1 METAELLRKV
11 RKLEI
16 KARGLSTQ
24 QFAGEYHS
32 AFKGRGMSFS
42 EVREYQYGDDI
53 RSIDWNVTA
62 RMNHPYVKVFSEE
75 RELNV
80 MLLIDVSGSN
90 EFGTDINMKRT
101 LMTEI
106 AAVIGFSALN
116 NNDKIG
122 VIFFSDKIEKFIPP
136 RKGRQHILRIIRDL
150 LEFEP
155 ESKRTDVNV
164 PLKFFRNAIK
174 KRCTAFVLSDF
185 MSPDFSEALKI
196 TARKHDIVALRITD
210 PAEEVLP
217 SVGLVPFIDPETGT
231 IRWVD
236 TSNKTTAK
244 QYKAEALKR
253 QEKLKTTF
261 LKSRTD
267 FAEIPTNGSYVREL
281 MNLFK
286 KREGK

>member
-1 METAELLRKV
+1 METAELLKKV

-42 EVREYQYGDDI
+42 EVREYQFGDDI

-80 MLLIDVSGSN
+80 ILLVDVSGSSS
-90 EFGTDINMKRT
+90 FGTAESLKRE
-101 LMTEI
+101 LITEI
-106 AAVIGFSALN
+106 AAVISFSALN

-122 VIFFSDKIEKFIPP
+122 AIFFSDTVEKFIPP
-136 RKGRQHILRIIRDL
+136 RKGKQHILRIIRDL

-155 ESKRTDVNV
+155 LSRKTDVGAA
-164 PLKFFRNAIK
+164 LKFFRNAIK
-174 KRCTAFVLSDF
+174 KRSTAFLLSDF
-185 MSPDFSEALKI
+185 MAPDFSEALKI
-196 TARKHDIVALRITD
+196 TGRKHDLVALRITD
-210 PAEEVLP
+210 PAEESLP
-217 SVGLVPFIDPETGT
+217 RVGLVPFTDPESGAL
-231 IRWVD
+231 RWVD
-236 TSNKTTAK
+236 TSDKKTAV
-244 QYKAEALKR
+244 QYKAASLKR
-253 QEKLKTTF
+253 RDQLRNAF

-267 FAEIPTNGSYVREL
+267 YAEIPTNGSYVREL

>member
-1 METAELLRKV
+1 METAELLKKV
-11 RKLEI
+11 RKVEI
-16 KARGLSTQ
+16 KAKGLSTQ

-80 MLLIDVSGSN
+80 MLLIDVSASGI
-90 EFGTDINMKRT
+90 FGTRNSLKRD
-101 LMTEI
+101 LITEI
-106 AAVIGFSALN
+106 CAVIGFSALN

-122 VIFFSDKIEKFIPP
+122 ALLFSDRVEKFIPP
-136 RKGRQHILRIIRDL
+136 RKGRQHVLRIIRDL

-155 ESKRTDVNV
+155 EGKGTDISEA
-164 PLKFFRNAIK
+164 LKYFRNAIK
-174 KRCTAFVLSDF
+174 KRSTAFLISDF
-185 MSPDFSEALKI
+185 LAEDFSQALKI
-196 TARKHDIVALRITD
+196 TASRHDLVGLWISD
-210 PAEEVLP
+210 PAEHDLP
-217 SVGLVPFIDPETGT
+217 PVGLVPFTDPETGAL
-231 IRWVD
+231 RWID
-236 TSNKTTAK
+236 TSSKEVRIG
-244 QYKAEALKR
+244 YKAASLQRKDQLR
-253 QEKLKTTF
+253 NTF
-261 LKSRTD
+261 LKSRVD
-267 FAEIPTNGSYVREL
+267 FADISTTGSYIKEL

>member
-1 METAELLRKV
+1 METAELLKKV

-24 QFAGEYHS
+24 QFAGNYHS

-62 RMNHPYVKVFSEE
+62 RMNHPYIKVFSEE

-80 MLLIDVSGSN
+80 MLLIDVSGSGD
-90 EFGTDINMKRT
+90 FGTTINMKRT

-122 VIFFSDKIEKFIPP
+122 VIMFSDKIEKFIPP
-136 RKGRQHILRIIRDL
+136 RKGKSHILRIIRDL

-155 ESKRTDVNV
+155 ESKKTDVSV
-164 PLKFFRNAIK
+164 ALKFFRNVIK
-174 KRCTAFVLSDF
+174 KRCTAFVMSDF

-196 TARKHDIVALRITD
+196 TARKHDLVALRITD
-210 PAEEVLP
+210 PAEEELP
-217 SVGLVPFIDPETGT
+217 NVGLVPFADPETGN

-236 TSNKTTAK
+236 TSNKSTAIK
-244 QYKAEALKR
+244 YKAEALR
-253 QEKLKTTF
+253 RRDQLKTTF

-267 FAEIPTNGSYVREL
+267 FAEIPTNGSYMREL

>member
-1 METAELLRKV
+1 METAELLKKV

-62 RMNHPYVKVFSEE
+62 RMNHPYIKVFSEE

-80 MLLIDVSGSN
+80 ILLIDISGSGA
-90 EFGTDINMKRT
+90 FGTTQALKRE
-101 LMTEI
+101 LITEI
-106 AAVIGFSALN
+106 AAVISFSALN

-122 VIFFSDKIEKFIPP
+122 AIFFTDTVEKFIPP
-136 RKGRQHILRIIRDL
+136 RKGKQHILRIIRDM

-155 ESKRTDVNV
+155 VSKKTDVAV
-164 PLKFFRNAIK
+164 ALKFFRNAIK
-174 KRCTAFVLSDF
+174 KRSTAFLLSDF
-185 MSPDFSEALKI
+185 MAPDFTEALKI
-196 TARKHDIVALRITD
+196 TARKHDLVALRITD
-210 PAEEVLP
+210 PAEETLP
-217 SVGLVPFIDPETGT
+217 RVGLVPFTDPESGT
-231 IRWVD
+231 LRWVD
-236 TSNKTTAK
+236 TNNKKTAAA
-244 QYKAEALKR
+244 YKAASLKR
-253 QEKLKTTF
+253 RDVLRTAF

-267 FAEIPTNGSYVREL
+267 YAEIPTNGSYVREL

>member
-1 METAELLRKV
+1 METAELLKKV
-11 RKLEI
+11 RKVEI
-16 KARGLSTQ
+16 KAKGLSTQ

-80 MLLIDVSGSN
+80 MLLIDVSASGI
-90 EFGTDINMKRT
+90 FGTRNSLKRD
-101 LMTEI
+101 LITEI
-106 AAVIGFSALN
+106 CAVIGFSALN

-122 VIFFSDKIEKFIPP
+122 ALLFSDRVEKFIPP
-136 RKGRQHILRIIRDL
+136 RKGRQHVLRIIRDL

-155 ESKRTDVNV
+155 DSRGTDIAEA
-164 PLKFFRNAIK
+164 LKYFRNAIK
-174 KRCTAFVLSDF
+174 KRSTAFLISDF
-185 MSPDFSEALKI
+185 LADDFSHALKI
-196 TARKHDIVALRITD
+196 TASRHDLVGLWVSD
-210 PAEEVLP
+210 PAEHDLP
-217 SVGLVPFIDPETGT
+217 SVGLVPFTDPETGAV
-231 IRWVD
+231 RWVD
-236 TSNKTTAK
+236 TSSKEIRIG
-244 QYKAEALKR
+244 YKAASLQRKDR
-253 QEKLKTTF
+253 LRNTF
-261 LKSRTD
+261 LKSWVD
-267 FAEIPTNGSYVREL
+267 FADISTTGSYIKEL

>member
-1 METAELLRKV
+1 METAELLKKV

-62 RMNHPYVKVFSEE
+62 RMNHPYIKVFSEE

-80 MLLIDVSGSN
+80 ILLIDISGSGK
-90 EFGTDINMKRT
+90 FGTTHSLKRE
-101 LMTEI
+101 LITEI

-122 VIFFSDKIEKFIPP
+122 AILFSDKVEKFIPP
-136 RKGRQHILRIIRDL
+136 RKGKQHILRIIRDL

-155 ESKRTDVNV
+155 ESQKTDVSV
-164 PLKFFRNAIK
+164 ALRFFRNAIK
-174 KRCTAFVLSDF
+174 KRSTAFLLSDF
-185 MSPDFSEALKI
+185 MAPDFSEALKI
-196 TARKHDIVALRITD
+196 TARKHDLVALRITD
-210 PAEEVLP
+210 PAEETLP
-217 SVGLVPFIDPETGT
+217 KVGLVPFSDPESGLV
-231 IRWVD
+231 RWVD
-236 TSNKTTAK
+236 TSNKKTATA
-244 QYKAEALKR
+244 YKVASLKR
-253 QEKLKTTF
+253 RDRLRMTF

-267 FAEIPTNGSYVREL
+267 YAEIPTNGSYVKEL

>member
-1 METAELLRKV
+1 MDTAELLKKV

-42 EVREYQYGDDI
+42 EVREYQFGDDI

-62 RMNHPYVKVFSEE
+62 RMNHPYIKVFTEE

-80 MLLIDVSGSN
+80 ILMIDVSASGA
-90 EFGTDINMKRT
+90 FGTQKSLKRE
-101 LMTEI
+101 LITEI

-122 VIFFSDKIEKFIPP
+122 ALLFTDTVEKFIPP
-136 RKGRQHILRIIRDL
+136 RKGKQHVLRILRDL

-155 ESKRTDVNV
+155 QSSKTDVASA
-164 PLKFFRNAIK
+164 LRFFRNAIK
-174 KRCTAFVLSDF
+174 KRSTAFLLSDF
-185 MSPDFSEALKI
+185 ISPDFTDALKI
-196 TARKHDIVALRITD
+196 TARKHDLVALHITD

-217 SVGLVPFIDPETGT
+217 TVGLVPFMNPETG
-231 IRWVD
+231 ILRYVD
-236 TSNKTTAK
+236 TSNRKTAIA
-244 QYKAEALKR
+244 YKAAALKR
-253 QEKLKTTF
+253 KDSLRTTF

-267 FAEIPTNGSYVREL
+267 FTEISTSGSYIREL

>member
-1 METAELLRKV
+1 METAELLKKV
-11 RKLEI
+11 RKVEI
-16 KARGLSTQ
+16 KAKGLSTQ

-80 MLLIDVSGSN
+80 MLLIDVSASGI
-90 EFGTDINMKRT
+90 FGTRNSLKRD
-101 LMTEI
+101 LITEI
-106 AAVIGFSALN
+106 CAVIGFSALN

-122 VIFFSDKIEKFIPP
+122 ALLFSDRVEKFIPP
-136 RKGRQHILRIIRDL
+136 RKGRQHVLRIIRDL

-155 ESKRTDVNV
+155 DSRGTDIAEA
-164 PLKFFRNAIK
+164 LKYFRNAIK
-174 KRCTAFVLSDF
+174 KRSTAFLISDF
-185 MSPDFSEALKI
+185 LADDFSHALKI
-196 TARKHDIVALRITD
+196 TASRHDLVGLWVSD
-210 PAEEVLP
+210 PAEHDLP
-217 SVGLVPFIDPETGT
+217 SVGLVPFTDPETGAV
-231 IRWVD
+231 RWVD
-236 TSNKTTAK
+236 TSSKEIRIG
-244 QYKAEALKR
+244 YKAASLQRKDR
-253 QEKLKTTF
+253 LRNTF
-261 LKSRTD
+261 LKSRVD
-267 FAEIPTNGSYVREL
+267 FADISTTGSYIKEL

>member
-1 METAELLRKV
+1 METAELLKKV

-62 RMNHPYVKVFSEE
+62 RMNHPYIKVFSEE

-80 MLLIDVSGSN
+80 MLLIDISGSG
-90 EFGTDINMKRT
+90 EFGTAINMKRT

-122 VIFFSDKIEKFIPP
+122 VILFTDKIEKFIPP
-136 RKGRQHILRIIRDL
+136 RKGKQHILRIIRDL

-155 ESKRTDVNV
+155 ESRKTDVNV

-174 KRCTAFVLSDF
+174 KRCTAFLMSDF
-185 MSPDFSEALKI
+185 MSPDFTEALKI
-196 TARKHDIVALRITD
+196 TARKHDMVALRITD
-210 PAEEVLP
+210 PAEDNLP
-217 SVGLVPFIDPETGT
+217 NVGLVPFIDPENGN

-236 TSNKTTAK
+236 TSNKKTIT

-253 QEKLKTTF
+253 RDRLKSTF

-267 FAEIPTNGSYVREL
+267 FAEIPTNGSYIREL

>member
-1 METAELLRKV
+1 METAELLKKV

-62 RMNHPYVKVFSEE
+62 RMNHPYIKVFSEE

-80 MLLIDVSGSN
+80 ILLIDISGSGA
-90 EFGTDINMKRT
+90 FGTTQALKRE
-101 LMTEI
+101 LITEI
-106 AAVIGFSALN
+106 AAVISFSALN

-122 VIFFSDKIEKFIPP
+122 AIFFTDTVEKFIPP
-136 RKGRQHILRIIRDL
+136 RKGKQHILRIIRDM

-155 ESKRTDVNV
+155 ESRKTNV
-164 PLKFFRNAIK
+164 AVALKFFRNAIK
-174 KRCTAFVLSDF
+174 KRSTAFLLSDF
-185 MSPDFSEALKI
+185 MAPDFTDALKI
-196 TARKHDIVALRITD
+196 TARKHDLVALRITD
-210 PAEEVLP
+210 PAEEALP
-217 SVGLVPFIDPETGT
+217 RVGLVPFTDPEGGT
-231 IRWVD
+231 LRWVD
-236 TSNKTTAK
+236 TNNNKTMAA
-244 QYKAEALKR
+244 YKAASLKR
-253 QEKLKTTF
+253 RDLLRTAF

-267 FAEIPTNGSYVREL
+267 YAEIPTNGSYVREL

>member
-1 METAELLRKV
+1 METAELLKKV
-11 RKLEI
+11 RTLEI

-24 QFAGEYHS
+24 QFVGEYHS

-62 RMNHPYVKVFSEE
+62 RMNHPYIKVFSEE

-80 MLLIDVSGSN
+80 ILLIDISGSGA
-90 EFGTDINMKRT
+90 FGTTHALKRE
-101 LMTEI
+101 LITEI
-106 AAVIGFSALN
+106 AAVISFSALN

-122 VIFFSDKIEKFIPP
+122 AIFFSDKLEKFIPP
-136 RKGRQHILRIIRDL
+136 RKGKQHILRIIRDL

-155 ESKRTDVNV
+155 ESRRTDVSV
-164 PLKFFRNAIK
+164 ALKFFRNAIK
-174 KRCTAFVLSDF
+174 KRSTAFLLSDF

-196 TARKHDIVALRITD
+196 TARKHDLVALRITD
-210 PAEEVLP
+210 PAEETLP
-217 SVGLVPFIDPETGT
+217 AVGLVPFTDPETGT
-231 IRWVD
+231 WRWVD
-236 TSNKTTAK
+236 TNNKKTMTA
-244 QYKAEALKR
+244 YKAASLKR
-253 QEKLKTTF
+253 RDQLRATF

-267 FAEIPTNGSYVREL
+267 YAEIPTNGSYVKEL

>member
-1 METAELLRKV
+1 MDTAELLKKV

-42 EVREYQYGDDI
+42 EVREYQFGDDI

-62 RMNHPYVKVFSEE
+62 RMNHPYIKVFTEE

-80 MLLIDVSGSN
+80 ILMIDVSASGA
-90 EFGTDINMKRT
+90 FGTHKSLKRE
-101 LMTEI
+101 LITEI

-122 VIFFSDKIEKFIPP
+122 ALLFTDTVEKFIPP
-136 RKGRQHILRIIRDL
+136 RKGKQHVLRILRDL

-155 ESKRTDVNV
+155 QSSKTDVASA
-164 PLKFFRNAIK
+164 LRFFRNAIK
-174 KRCTAFVLSDF
+174 KRSTAFLLSDF
-185 MSPDFSEALKI
+185 ISPDFTDALKI
-196 TARKHDIVALRITD
+196 TARKHDLVALHITD
-210 PAEEVLP
+210 PAEESLP
-217 SVGLVPFIDPETGT
+217 EVGLVPFMDPETG
-231 IRWVD
+231 ILRYVD
-236 TSNKTTAK
+236 TSNRKTAIA
-244 QYKAEALKR
+244 YKAAALKR
-253 QEKLKTTF
+253 KDSLRTAF

-267 FAEIPTNGSYVREL
+267 FAEISTSGSYIREL

>member
-1 METAELLRKV
+1 METAELLKKV

-42 EVREYQYGDDI
+42 EVREYQFGDDI

-80 MLLIDVSGSN
+80 ILLIDISGSGA
-90 EFGTDINMKRT
+90 FGTRHALKRE
-101 LMTEI
+101 LITEI
-106 AAVIGFSALN
+106 SAVISFSALN

-122 VIFFSDKIEKFIPP
+122 AIFFSDRIEKFIPP
-136 RKGRQHILRIIRDL
+136 RKGKQHILRIIRDL

-155 ESKRTDVNV
+155 ESRGTNV
-164 PLKFFRNAIK
+164 ATALKFFRNAIK
-174 KRCTAFVLSDF
+174 KRSTAFLLSDF
-185 MSPDFSEALKI
+185 MSPDFTEALKI
-196 TARKHDIVALRITD
+196 TARKHDLVALRITD
-210 PAEEVLP
+210 PAEENLP
-217 SVGLVPFIDPETGT
+217 DVGLVPFSDPETGEW
-231 IRWVD
+231 RWVN
-236 TSNKTTAK
+236 TSNKKTAAA
-244 QYKAEALKR
+244 YKAASLR
-253 QEKLKTTF
+253 RRDLLRTAF

-267 FAEIPTNGSYVREL
+267 YAEIPTNGSYVREL

>member
-1 METAELLRKV
+1 MDTAELLKKV

-42 EVREYQYGDDI
+42 EVREYQFGDDI

-62 RMNHPYVKVFSEE
+62 RMNHPYIKVFTEE

-80 MLLIDVSGSN
+80 ILMIDVSASGA
-90 EFGTDINMKRT
+90 FGTQKSLKRE
-101 LMTEI
+101 LITEI

-122 VIFFSDKIEKFIPP
+122 ALLFTDTVEKFIPP
-136 RKGRQHILRIIRDL
+136 RKGKQHVLRILRDL

-155 ESKRTDVNV
+155 QSSKTDVASA
-164 PLKFFRNAIK
+164 LRFFRNAIK
-174 KRCTAFVLSDF
+174 KRSTAFLLSDF
-185 MSPDFSEALKI
+185 ISPDFTDALKI
-196 TARKHDIVALRITD
+196 TARKHDLVALHITD
-210 PAEEVLP
+210 PAEESLP
-217 SVGLVPFIDPETGT
+217 EVGLVPFMDPETG
-231 IRWVD
+231 ILRYVD
-236 TSNKTTAK
+236 TSNRKTAIA
-244 QYKAEALKR
+244 YKAAALKR
-253 QEKLKTTF
+253 KDSLRTAF

-267 FAEIPTNGSYVREL
+267 FAEISTSGSYIREL

>member
-1 METAELLRKV
+1 MDTAELLKKV

-42 EVREYQYGDDI
+42 EVREYQFGDDI

-62 RMNHPYVKVFSEE
+62 RMNHPYIKVFTEE

-80 MLLIDVSGSN
+80 ILMIDVSASGA
-90 EFGTDINMKRT
+90 FGTQKSLKRE
-101 LMTEI
+101 LITEI

-122 VIFFSDKIEKFIPP
+122 ALLFTDTVEKFIPP
-136 RKGRQHILRIIRDL
+136 RKGKQHVLRILRDL

-155 ESKRTDVNV
+155 QSSKTDVASA
-164 PLKFFRNAIK
+164 LRFFRNAIK
-174 KRCTAFVLSDF
+174 KRSTAFLLSDF
-185 MSPDFSEALKI
+185 ISPDFTDALKI
-196 TARKHDIVALRITD
+196 TARKHDLVALHITD

-217 SVGLVPFIDPETGT
+217 TVGLVPFMDPETG
-231 IRWVD
+231 ILRYVD
-236 TSNKTTAK
+236 TSNRKTAIA
-244 QYKAEALKR
+244 YKAAALKR
-253 QEKLKTTF
+253 KDSLRTAF

-267 FAEIPTNGSYVREL
+267 FTEISTSGSYIREL

>member
-1 METAELLRKV
+1 MDTAELLKKV

-42 EVREYQYGDDI
+42 EVREYQFGDDI

-62 RMNHPYVKVFSEE
+62 RMNHPYIKVFTEE

-80 MLLIDVSGSN
+80 ILMIDVSASGA
-90 EFGTDINMKRT
+90 FGTQKSLKRE
-101 LMTEI
+101 LITEI

-122 VIFFSDKIEKFIPP
+122 ALLFTDTVEKFIPP
-136 RKGRQHILRIIRDL
+136 RKGKQHVLRILRDL

-155 ESKRTDVNV
+155 QSSQTDVASA
-164 PLKFFRNAIK
+164 LRFFRNAIK
-174 KRCTAFVLSDF
+174 KRSTAFLLSDF
-185 MSPDFSEALKI
+185 ISPDFTDALKI
-196 TARKHDIVALRITD
+196 TARKHDLVALHITD
-210 PAEEVLP
+210 PAEESLP
-217 SVGLVPFIDPETGT
+217 EVGLVPFMDPETG
-231 IRWVD
+231 ILRYVD
-236 TSNKTTAK
+236 TSNRKTDIA
-244 QYKAEALKR
+244 YKAAALKR
-253 QEKLKTTF
+253 KDSLRTSF
-261 LKSRTD
+261 LKSLTD
-267 FAEIPTNGSYVREL
+267 FAEISTSGSYIREL

>member
-1 METAELLRKV
+1 MDTAELLKKV

-42 EVREYQYGDDI
+42 EVREYQFGDDI

-62 RMNHPYVKVFSEE
+62 RMNHPYIKVFSEE

-80 MLLIDVSGSN
+80 ILMIDVSASGA
-90 EFGTDINMKRT
+90 FGTQKSLKRE
-101 LMTEI
+101 LITEI

-122 VIFFSDKIEKFIPP
+122 ALLFTDTVEKFIPP
-136 RKGRQHILRIIRDL
+136 RKGKQHVLRILRDL

-155 ESKRTDVNV
+155 QSSKTDVASA
-164 PLKFFRNAIK
+164 LRFFRNAIK
-174 KRCTAFVLSDF
+174 KRSTAFLLSDF
-185 MSPDFSEALKI
+185 ISPDFTDALKI
-196 TARKHDIVALRITD
+196 TARKHDLVALHITD

-217 SVGLVPFIDPETGT
+217 TVGLVPFIDPETG
-231 IRWVD
+231 ILRYVD
-236 TSNKTTAK
+236 TSNRKTAIA
-244 QYKAEALKR
+244 YKAAALKR
-253 QEKLKTTF
+253 KDSLRTAF

-267 FAEIPTNGSYVREL
+267 FAEISTSGSYIREL

>member
-1 METAELLRKV
+1 METAELLKKV

-24 QFAGEYHS
+24 QFAGNYHS

-62 RMNHPYVKVFSEE
+62 RMNHPYIKVFSEE

-80 MLLIDVSGSN
+80 MLLIDVSGSGD
-90 EFGTDINMKRT
+90 FGTAINMKRT

-122 VIFFSDKIEKFIPP
+122 VIMFSDKIEKFIPP
-136 RKGRQHILRIIRDL
+136 RKGKTHILRIIRDL

-155 ESKRTDVNV
+155 ESKKTDVSV
-164 PLKFFRNAIK
+164 ALKFFRNVIK
-174 KRCTAFVLSDF
+174 KRCTAFVMSDF

-196 TARKHDIVALRITD
+196 TARKHDLVALRITD

-217 SVGLVPFIDPETGT
+217 NVGLVPFTDPETGN

-236 TSNKTTAK
+236 TSNKSNAIK
-244 QYKAEALKR
+244 YKAEALKR
-253 QEKLKTTF
+253 RDTLKTTF

-267 FAEIPTNGSYVREL
+267 FAEIPTNGSYMREL

>member
-1 METAELLRKV
+1 MDTAELLKKV

-42 EVREYQYGDDI
+42 EVREYQFGDDI

-62 RMNHPYVKVFSEE
+62 RMNHPYIKVFTEE

-80 MLLIDVSGSN
+80 ILMIDVSASGA
-90 EFGTDINMKRT
+90 FGTQKSLKRE
-101 LMTEI
+101 LITEI

-122 VIFFSDKIEKFIPP
+122 ALLFTDTVEKFIPP
-136 RKGRQHILRIIRDL
+136 RKGKQHVLRILRDL

-155 ESKRTDVNV
+155 QSSKTDVASA
-164 PLKFFRNAIK
+164 LRFFRNAIK
-174 KRCTAFVLSDF
+174 KRSTAFLLSDF
-185 MSPDFSEALKI
+185 ISPDFTDALKI
-196 TARKHDIVALRITD
+196 TARKHDLVALHITD

-217 SVGLVPFIDPETGT
+217 TVGLVPFMDPETG
-231 IRWVD
+231 ILRYVD
-236 TSNKTTAK
+236 TSNRKTAIA
-244 QYKAEALKR
+244 YKAAALKR
-253 QEKLKTTF
+253 KDSLRTTF

-267 FAEIPTNGSYVREL
+267 FTEISTSGSYIREL